1 MRRPSERVHND
12 SRQARHSRL
21 GSGVRA
27 RLRLDPAKLVML
39 VGHALTQREIIV
51 PVPEVIDI
59 GNAAGVAEELT
70 SAVSRNPV
78 VIIDMSATRFC
89 DCAGVRAIVR
99 AHQRATGRGTE
110 LRLVVTA
117 APVRR
122 IFGLIGVDR
131 LLDVYPSVEAAYGA
145 MPGQASAVQHM
156 MGAGQVIP
164 SGKTQIRPEWE
175 SSVEG
180 EV

>member
-1 MRRPSERVHND
+1 M
-12 SRQARHSRL
+12 
-21 GSGVRA
+21 
-27 RLRLDPAKLVML
+27 
-39 VGHALTQREIIV
+39 GHALTQREVIV
-51 PVPEVIDI
+51 PLPEEIDI
-59 GNAAGVAEELT
+59 GNAAGVANELS

-89 DCAGVRAIVR
+89 DCAGVRAIAR
-99 AHQRATGRGTE
+99 ARKRATSGGAE

-131 LLDVYPSVEAAYGA
+131 LLDVYPSVEAACGA
-145 MPGQASAVQHM
+145 MPGQASAARV

-164 SGKTQIRPEWE
+164 SGKTRIAPERE
-175 SSVEG
+175 SSAEG

>member
-1 MRRPSERVHND
+1 MP
-12 SRQARHSRL
+12 L
-21 GSGVRA
+21 
-27 RLRLDPAKLVML
+27 
-39 VGHALTQREIIV
+39 
-51 PVPEVIDI
+51 PEEIDI
-59 GNAAGVAEELT
+59 GNAAGVADELT
-70 SAVSRNPV
+70 SAASCNRA

-99 AHQRATGRGTE
+99 AHKRATGSGAE

-131 LLDVYPSVEAAYGA
+131 LLDLYPSVEASYGA
-145 MPGQASAVQHM
+145 MPGQASAVQHL

-164 SGKTQIRPEWE
+164 FGKTQITPERE
-175 SSVEG
+175 SSAEG

>member
-1 MRRPSERVHND
+1 
-12 SRQARHSRL
+12 
-21 GSGVRA
+21 
-27 RLRLDPAKLVML
+27 
-39 VGHALTQREIIV
+39 
-51 PVPEVIDI
+51 
-59 GNAAGVAEELT
+59 
-70 SAVSRNPV
+70 
-78 VIIDMSATRFC
+78 MSATRFC

-99 AHQRATGRGTE
+99 AHKRATGSGAE

-156 MGAGQVIP
+156 MGAGQVLP
-164 SGKTQIRPEWE
+164 SGKTQITPERE
-175 SSVEG
+175 SSAEG

>member
-1 MRRPSERVHND
+1 M
-12 SRQARHSRL
+12 A
-21 GSGVRA
+21 
-27 RLRLDPAKLVML
+27 
-39 VGHALTQREIIV
+39 HALTQREVIV
-51 PVPEVIDI
+51 PLPEEIDI
-59 GNAAGVAEELT
+59 SNAAGVADELT
-70 SAVSRNPV
+70 SAASCNRV

-99 AHQRATGRGTE
+99 AHKHAAGSGAE

-122 IFGLIGVDR
+122 IFDLIGVDR
-131 LLDVYPSVEAAYGA
+131 LLDLYPSVEAACGA
-145 MPGQASAVQHM
+145 MPGQASAVQHL

-164 SGKTQIRPEWE
+164 SGNAQITPERE
-175 SSVEG
+175 SSAEG

>member
-1 MRRPSERVHND
+1 
-12 SRQARHSRL
+12 
-21 GSGVRA
+21 
-27 RLRLDPAKLVML
+27 ML
-39 VGHALTQREIIV
+39 MAHALTQREVIV
-51 PVPEVIDI
+51 LLPEEIDI
-59 GNAAGVAEELT
+59 GNAAGVADELT

-78 VIIDMSATRFC
+78 VVIDMSATRFC

-99 AHQRATGRGTE
+99 AHKRATGSGAE
-110 LRLVVTA
+110 LRLVVTTA

-131 LLDVYPSVEAAYGA
+131 LLDFYPSVEAACGA
-145 MPGQASAVQHM
+145 MPGQASAVQHL

-164 SGKTQIRPEWE
+164 SGKTQITPERE
-175 SSVEG
+175 SSAEG

>member
-1 MRRPSERVHND
+1 M
-12 SRQARHSRL
+12 
-21 GSGVRA
+21 A

-39 VGHALTQREIIV
+39 MAHALTQREVIV
-51 PVPEVIDI
+51 SLPEEIDI
-59 GNAAGVAEELT
+59 GNAAGVADELT
-70 SAVSRNPV
+70 SAASCNRV

-99 AHQRATGRGTE
+99 AHKRATGSGAE

-122 IFGLIGVDR
+122 IFDLIGVDR
-131 LLDVYPSVEAAYGA
+131 LLDFYPSVEAACGA
-145 MPGQASAVQHM
+145 MPGQASAVQHL

-164 SGKTQIRPEWE
+164 YGKTQITPERE
-175 SSVEG
+175 SSAEG

>member
-1 MRRPSERVHND
+1 M
-12 SRQARHSRL
+12 
-21 GSGVRA
+21 A
-27 RLRLDPAKLVML
+27 RLRLDPAKLVMQM
-39 VGHALTQREIIV
+39 GHALTQREVIV
-51 PVPEVIDI
+51 SFPEEIDI
-59 GNAAGVAEELT
+59 GNAAGVADELT
-70 SAVSRNPV
+70 SAVSRNRV

-99 AHQRATGRGTE
+99 AHNRAVGSGAE

-131 LLDVYPSVEAAYGA
+131 LLDLYPSMEAAYDA
-145 MPGQASAVQHM
+145 LPGQASAVQHL
-156 MGAGQVIP
+156 MGAGRVIP
-164 SGKTQIRPEWE
+164 PGKTQVTPERE
-175 SSVEG
+175 SSAEG

>member
-12 SRQARHSRL
+12 SRRARHSRL

-39 VGHALTQREIIV
+39 VGHALTQREVIV
-51 PVPEVIDI
+51 PLPEEIDI
-59 GNAAGVAEELT
+59 GNAAGVADELT
-70 SAVSRNPV
+70 SAVSRNRV

-164 SGKTQIRPEWE
+164 SGKTQITPEWE

>member
-1 MRRPSERVHND
+1 M
-12 SRQARHSRL
+12 
-21 GSGVRA
+21 
-27 RLRLDPAKLVML
+27 
-39 VGHALTQREIIV
+39 GHALTQREVIV
-51 PVPEVIDI
+51 PLPEGIDI
-59 GNAAGVAEELT
+59 GNAAGVADELT
-70 SAVSRNPV
+70 SAVSRNRV
-78 VIIDMSATRFC
+78 VVIDMSATRFC

-99 AHQRATGRGTE
+99 AQNRATGSGAE

-131 LLDVYPSVEAAYGA
+131 LLDLYLSVEAAYGA
-145 MPGQASAVQHM
+145 MPGQASAVQHL

-164 SGKTQIRPEWE
+164 SGKAQVTPGRE
-175 SSVEG
+175 SSAEG

>member
-1 MRRPSERVHND
+1 M
-12 SRQARHSRL
+12 
-21 GSGVRA
+21 A

-39 VGHALTQREIIV
+39 MAHALTQCEVIV
-51 PVPEVIDI
+51 PLPEEIDI
-59 GNAAGVAEELT
+59 SNAAGVADELT
-70 SAVSRNPV
+70 SAVSRNRV
-78 VIIDMSATRFC
+78 VVIDMSATRFC

-99 AHQRATGRGTE
+99 AHNRATGSGAE

-131 LLDVYPSVEAAYGA
+131 LLDLYPSVEAAYDA
-145 MPGQASAVQHM
+145 LPGQAGAVQHL

-164 SGKTQIRPEWE
+164 SGKTEITPERE
-175 SSVEG
+175 SSAEG